1 MLGRCIK
8 SKEELL
14 YNLKDIEYDLSG
26 T

>member
-14 YNLKDIEYDLSG
+14 CNLKDIEYSLPG

>member
-8 SKEELL
+8 NKEELL
-14 YNLKDIEYDLSG
+14 CKLKDIEYGLSG

>member
-8 SKEELL
+8 NKEELL
-14 YNLKDIEYDLSG
+14 CNLKDIEYGLSG